1 MRMCVI
7 VPSRGR
13 PQNLERLADAFIE
26 TEAEADLFAIIDLD
40 DPKGGEYS
48 SRFYNMLQHNI
59 TGGSVIPIAYAT
71 KQLLD
76 DSMFGYF
83 DYFMYIGDD
92 ALPKTKYWDR
102 LIVKP
107 LLGKT
112 GITYGND
119 LLRGAEL
126 PTHFCITRDIAR
138 LLTKY
143 GWPQVTH
150 LYIDNFIK
158 QLGIDIGSLY
168 YNSEIIIE
176 HLHPMAGKAKNDE
189 GYMRVNRPELYE
201 NDLKI
206 VNEYLASPAYADLV
220 NELK

>member
-26 TEAEADLFAIIDLD
+26 TKTEADLFAIIDLD
-40 DPKGGEYS
+40 DPKGDEYS
-48 SRFYNMLQHNI
+48 TRFYNMLQHNT
-59 TGGSVIPIAYAT
+59 TGGSIKSVEYAFRE
-71 KQLLD
+71 LLN

-83 DYFMYIGDD
+83 DFFMIMGDD
-92 ALPKTKYWDR
+92 NIPRTEYWDR

-107 LLGKT
+107 ILGKT

-119 LLRGAEL
+119 LLQGENL
-126 PTHFCITRDIAR
+126 PTNFCLTRDIVR
-138 LLTKY
+138 GLVKY
-143 GWPQVTH
+143 GLPKATH
-150 LYIDNFIK
+150 LYLDNFIK

-168 YNSEIIIE
+168 YNPEIIIE
-176 HLHPMAGKAKNDE
+176 HMHPMNGKAKNDE
-189 GYMRVNRPELYE
+189 GYVRVNRPELYE
-201 NDLKI
+201 HDMRAM
-206 VNEYLASPAYADLV
+206 NEYIASATYADLV